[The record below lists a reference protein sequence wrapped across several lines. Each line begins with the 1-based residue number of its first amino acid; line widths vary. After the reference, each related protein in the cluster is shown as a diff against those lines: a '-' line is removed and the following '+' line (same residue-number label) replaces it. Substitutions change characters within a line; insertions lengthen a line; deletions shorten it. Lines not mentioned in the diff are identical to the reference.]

1 MPCTDRWA
9 RPLGLA
15 WGVVTGEGLV
25 TGCPAPAG
33 MLAHLSRPGKFT
45 EIVRFDEPRRF
56 KPRSLDF

>member
-1 MPCTDRWA
+1 MGSPA
-9 RPLGLA
+9 GLS
-15 WGVVTGEGLV
+15 WGVVTGAGLV

-33 MLAHLSRPGKFT
+33 MLAHPSRPGKFT